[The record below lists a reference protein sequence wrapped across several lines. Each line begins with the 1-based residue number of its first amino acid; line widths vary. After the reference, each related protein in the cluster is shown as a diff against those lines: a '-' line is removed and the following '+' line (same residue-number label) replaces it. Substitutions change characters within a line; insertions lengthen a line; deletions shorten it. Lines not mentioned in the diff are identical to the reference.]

1 MKKTI
6 LDFVYNPITA
16 FVIFTSFVFIYLVFL
31 DEEGAFQE
39 KFLHFGPSNDSNT
52 QTTFINMKLDTWK
65 KVIIVYLISFLS
77 AIINSY
83 YSNVVDQFIHQH
95 IWNPAVKKIEGSK
108 SITLIIITLEQVIW
122 TAVSVISFFTTM
134 TMQLQFIIPGLLGS
148 MLTNIPFDIYQMNKK
163 QFTMP

>member
-1 MKKTI
+1 
-6 LDFVYNPITA
+6 
-16 FVIFTSFVFIYLVFL
+16 
-31 DEEGAFQE
+31 
-39 KFLHFGPSNDSNT
+39 
-52 QTTFINMKLDTWK
+52 MKLDTWK